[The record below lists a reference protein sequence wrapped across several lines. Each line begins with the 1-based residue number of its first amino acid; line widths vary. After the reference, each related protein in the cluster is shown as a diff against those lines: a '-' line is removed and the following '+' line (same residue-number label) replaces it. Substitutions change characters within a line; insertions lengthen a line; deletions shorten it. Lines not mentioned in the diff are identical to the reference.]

1 MQRINGIPLLGYGT
15 YPLSGDEC
23 RRCVS
28 NALELGY
35 RHIDTAQI
43 YDNEAE
49 VGDAITRSGVVRGD
63 VFLVTKVARDN
74 LKTRN
79 FIPSVK
85 ESLERL
91 GADYVDLL
99 LIHWP
104 PEEAD
109 LDAAI
114 DSLCEAQDLKLT
126 RAIGVSNFTIPL
138 LKRAVARARHPILN
152 NQVEFHPMIDQSRLT
167 AAAKE
172 LGIVLSA
179 YAPLARGA
187 ALKEKTVTEVA
198 RRLGRPS
205 SEIVLR
211 WITQK
216 GVVALPMTTKREN
229 AASNLRIFDFELS
242 AADMAAI
249 TEATKQNRRL
259 ISPTGWAP
267 RWDTA

>member
-1 MQRINGIPLLGYGT
+1 MQRVHGIPLLGYGT
-15 YPLSGDEC
+15 YPLAGDEC

-28 NALELGY
+28 TALELGY
-35 RHIDTAQI
+35 RHIDTAQN
-43 YDNEAE
+43 YDNERE
-49 VGDAITRSGVVRGD
+49 VGEAIARSGVKRD
-63 VFLVTKVARDN
+63 EVFLVTKVARDH
-74 LKTRN
+74 LMARN
-79 FIPSVK
+79 FIPSVT

-91 GADYVDLL
+91 GTDYVDLL

-104 PEEAD
+104 PEEKD
-109 LDAAI
+109 LDTVI
-114 DSLCEAQDLKLT
+114 DSLCEAQNLKLT

-138 LKRAVARARHPILN
+138 LKRAAARARHPIVN
-152 NQVEFHPMIDQSRLT
+152 NQVEFHPMIDQSRLA

-172 LGIVLSA
+172 LGIALSA

-187 ALKEKTVTEVA
+187 ALKEKAVTEVA

-211 WITQK
+211 WIVQQ

-249 TEATKQNRRL
+249 SDATKQNRRL

-267 RWDTA
+267 QWDTA

>member
-1 MQRINGIPLLGYGT
+1 MQRVNGIPLLGYGT
-15 YPLSGDEC
+15 YPLAGDEC
-23 RRCVS
+23 RRCVVS
-28 NALELGY
+28 ALELGY
-35 RHIDTAQI
+35 RHIDTAQN
-43 YDNEAE
+43 YDNEKD
-49 VGDAITRSGVVRGD
+49 VGEAIAGSGVARGE
-63 VFLVTKVARDN
+63 VFLVTKVAREN
-74 LKTRN
+74 LKARN

-85 ESLERL
+85 DSLERL

-104 PEEAD
+104 PEEKD

-114 DSLCEAQDLKLT
+114 DSLCEAQELKLT

-138 LKRAVARARHPILN
+138 LKRAIARARHPIIN

-172 LGIVLSA
+172 LGIALSA

-187 ALKEKTVTEVA
+187 ALKEKVVTEVA

-211 WITQK
+211 WIIQQ

-242 AADMAAI
+242 DADMAAI
-249 TEATKQNRRL
+249 SAATKQNRRL

-267 RWDTA
+267 RWDV